1 MTGSTDPPRHRRSP
15 QGRYRSL
22 SNFYA
27 ADSRRMRSR
36 ELDIGLWWLDEAGG
50 PLHRAAWVRDT
61 GELYL
66 TRLGPSEDG
75 GGEVEV
81 LAIVAEQEQLQ
92 SALEGW
98 REQCGDPHS
107 LLWLRERVRGL
118 NTPSSPWRAQRLAHQ
133 IVRADRRDLEGLA
146 LDGKAR
152 AFIEGPRSHA
162 SVAPKPRAS
171 MISDM
176 LFAPRQ

>member
-1 MTGSTDPPRHRRSP
+1 MTGSTDAPRHRPSP
-15 QGRYRSL
+15 SVRYRSL

-27 ADSRRMRSR
+27 ADSLRMRSR
-36 ELDIGLWWLDEAGG
+36 ELDIGLWWLDQAAG
-50 PLHRAAWVRDT
+50 PLHRAAWVCDT

-66 TRLGPSEDG
+66 TRLGPSEEG

-81 LAIVAEQEQLQ
+81 LAVVAEQEQLE

-98 REQCGDPHS
+98 REQCGEPHS
-107 LLWLRERVRGL
+107 LLWLRERVEGL
-118 NTPSSPWRAQRLAHQ
+118 NAPSSPQRVQRLAHQ
-133 IVRADRRDLEGLA
+133 VVRADRRDLEGLA

-162 SVAPKPRAS
+162 GVAPEPRAS
-171 MISDM
+171 LISDM
-176 LFAPRQ
+176 LLAARQ